1 VGRVRLRLIGAT
13 LLLLTACAARQDT
26 LQPAAPRPSGSP
38 LPVGKADLSLAAGRW
53 VSPEGFVPPLSVEV
67 GAGWTS
73 VHRFADAFDVGR
85 PDPAR
90 DAPLVAVAFSV
101 SGASSVAAAVADLR
115 RAPGATAPVPDTLA
129 GQPAQRVDVVGGNAP
144 VYRSRDGG
152 LGLDGDTAQRL
163 RFLVADLGGTVV
175 VATVL
180 VPDAKRWAA
189 GLAAATPVLAS
200 ARTG

>member
-1 VGRVRLRLIGAT
+1 VRLRLIGAT
-13 LLLLTACAARQDT
+13 LLLLAACAARQDT
-26 LQPAAPRPSGSP
+26 LEPAPLRPSGSP
-38 LPVGKADLSLAAGRW
+38 LPLGKADLPLAPGRW
-53 VSPEGFVPPLSVEV
+53 VSPEGFVPALSVEV

-73 VHRFADAFDVGR
+73 VHRFGDAFDVGR
-85 PDPAR
+85 PDRKR

-101 SGASSVAAAVADLR
+101 PASSSVAATVADLQ
-115 RAPGATAPVPDTLA
+115 RAPGATAPVADTLA

-144 VYRSRDGG
+144 VYRSRDGN

-175 VATVL
+175 VATVV
-180 VPDAKRWAA
+180 VPDARNWAA

-200 ARTG
+200 VRTG